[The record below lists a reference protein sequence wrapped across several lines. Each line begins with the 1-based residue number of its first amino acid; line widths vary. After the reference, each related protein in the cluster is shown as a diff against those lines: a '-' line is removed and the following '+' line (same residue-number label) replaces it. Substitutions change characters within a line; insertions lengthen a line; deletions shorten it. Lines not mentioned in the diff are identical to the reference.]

1 MVALSRFVLRHNGA
15 VLVFWLVVLLAGG
28 AASAKLSSRLSPSFA
43 LPGTASYQANQQI
56 LRLYGNGGNGSPEVA
71 VVRLPPGQNA
81 ASPAMLQA
89 LGRAFD
95 AVTVRVGGVRVA
107 DYASTGDRSFVGCDG
122 RTTYGLVFTP
132 YTGELSPPSLGP
144 QVTAAMT
151 PELPPGSTVSVTGM
165 NELQSGGQAKE
176 GFGVLAETL
185 LAGAAALVVLTLV
198 FGSAL
203 ALVPLLMAAVAIPA
217 CFLAIY
223 ALAEV
228 TTVSVIVQYLAAL
241 IGLGVAIDYS
251 LLLVTRWR
259 EELAAGHP
267 AQEAVGRAMATAGRS
282 VAFSGIT
289 VAVGLLSLIVL
300 PVPAL
305 RSIGIGGM
313 IVPAVSVA
321 VTLTLLPVLLATVAR
336 RMDWPHRRRP
346 AASRAWTAWA
356 RLVVRRRWA
365 AALAALAVLG
375 ALGAAAL
382 GINVGEPAAS
392 TLGTTSPAA
401 QALRALE
408 QQGIPAGVLDPVEVL
423 VPASVNPGR
432 VALQLA
438 ALPGVWIAVAPAG
451 PAWHRD
457 GTALVSVQ
465 PVAEPSTQAG
475 AQALA
480 RIRQDV
486 ARVPGALAGG
496 PGALLLDENHAFYG
510 RFPLLVSVLA
520 VITVILLAKAFG
532 SLLLPLKAVLLNLAS
547 VGATYGAIVL
557 IWQHG
562 YGSNAVWGLHATR
575 AITNWV
581 PLIAFAFLYGLSMD
595 YEVFILTRI
604 REERD
609 RTGSTA
615 TAVTEGM
622 AHTGRLVTGAA
633 LILFLAFAALSTGP
647 ETDLKVMATALGVGI
662 LLDAT
667 VVRAL
672 LVPALVALLGT
683 WNWWLPR
690 PLQWLLRVP
699 DPAPPGSHPSAPTS
713 AAARHPSRQREGG
726 SHADR

>member
-1 MVALSRFVLRHNGA
+1 MLALSRFVLRHKGA

-43 LPGTASYQANQQI
+43 LPGAASYQANQQI
-56 LRLYGNGGNGSPEVA
+56 LRIYGNGGNGNPEVA

-81 ASPAMLQA
+81 ASPGMRQA

-95 AVTVRVGGVRVA
+95 AVTVQVSGVRVA
-107 DYASTGDRSFVGCDG
+107 DYASTGNRAFLGRDG

-132 YTGELSPPSLGP
+132 YTGELSPESLGP

-151 PELPPGSTVSVTGM
+151 PRLPPGSTVAVTGM
-165 NELQSGGQAKE
+165 NELQAGGQARE
-176 GFGVLAETL
+176 GFGLLAETL
-185 LAGAAALVVLTLV
+185 LAGAAALAVLVLV

-203 ALVPLLMAAVAIPA
+203 AVVPLLMAAVAIPA
-217 CFLAIY
+217 SFLAIY
-223 ALAEV
+223 GLAEV

-267 AQEAVGRAMATAGRS
+267 VEEAVSRAMATAGRS

-289 VAVGLLSLIVL
+289 VAIGLLSLIVL

-321 VTLTLLPVLLATVAR
+321 VTLTLLPVLLATTAQ
-336 RMDWPHRRRP
+336 RMDWPRRRRP

-356 RLVVRRRWA
+356 RLVVRHRWV

-382 GINVGEPAAS
+382 GIRVGEPAAS
-392 TLGTTSPAA
+392 SLGTTAPAV
-401 QALRALE
+401 QALRTLE
-408 QQGIPAGVLDPVEVL
+408 DQGIPAGVLDPIEVL
-423 VPASVNPGR
+423 VPASANPGSL
-432 VALQLA
+432 ALRLA
-438 ALPGVWIAVAPAG
+438 AVPGVRAAVAPAG
-451 PAWHRD
+451 AAWRRD
-457 GTALVSVQ
+457 GTALLSVQ
-465 PVAEPSTQAG
+465 PAAEPSTQAG
-475 AQALA
+475 ADTLA
-480 RIRQDV
+480 RVRQ
-486 ARVPGALAGG
+486 AAAPVPGALVGG

-510 RFPLLVSVLA
+510 RFPLLIAVLA
-520 VITVILLAKAFG
+520 VVTVMLLAKAFG

-547 VGATYGAIVL
+547 VGATYGVIVL
-557 IWQHG
+557 VWQHG
-562 YGSNAVWGLHATR
+562 YGSHAIWGLPATG

-604 REERD
+604 REEHD
-609 RTGSTA
+609 RTSSTT
-615 TAVTEGM
+615 TAVTEGIGR
-622 AHTGRLVTGAA
+622 TGRLVTGAA

-647 ETDLKVMATALGVGI
+647 ETDLKVMATALGAGI

-672 LVPALVALLGT
+672 LVPALIALLGK

-690 PLQWLLRVP
+690 PLQRLLRVP
-699 DPAPPGSHPSAPTS
+699 APAPPAQP
-713 AAARHPSRQREGG
+713 AADATTGIRP
-726 SHADR
+726 

>member
-1 MVALSRFVLRHNGA
+1 VA
-15 VLVFWLVVLLAGG
+15 VFWLVILVAGG

-43 LPGTASYQANQQI
+43 LPGAASYQANQQI
-56 LRLYGNGGNGSPEVA
+56 LRLYGNGGNGNPEVA
-71 VVRLPPGQNA
+71 VVRLPPGRDA
-81 ASPAMLQA
+81 ASPAMRQA
-89 LGRAFD
+89 LGRAFA
-95 AVTVRVGGVRVA
+95 AVTAQVGGVRVA
-107 DYASTGDRSFVGCDG
+107 DYASTGDRAFLGRDG

-132 YTGELSPPSLGP
+132 YAGELSPPSLGP

-151 PELPPGSTVSVTGM
+151 PRLPPGSTVAVTGM

-185 LAGAAALVVLTLV
+185 LAGAAALAVLVFV

-203 ALVPLLMAAVAIPA
+203 ALVPLLVAAVTIPA

-223 ALAEV
+223 GLAEI

-267 AQEAVGRAMATAGRS
+267 VQEAVSRAMATAGRS
-282 VAFSGIT
+282 VTFSGIT
-289 VAVGLLSLIVL
+289 VAIGLLSLIVL

-336 RMDWPHRRRP
+336 RMDWPRRRRP

-375 ALGAAAL
+375 VLGAAAL
-382 GINVGEPAAS
+382 GIKVGEPAARS
-392 TLGTTSPAA
+392 LGTASPAA
-401 QALRALE
+401 QTLRTLE
-408 QQGIPAGVLDPVEVL
+408 SQGIPAGVLDPIDIL
-423 VPASVNPGR
+423 VPASANPGTLAAR
-432 VALQLA
+432 LA
-438 ALPGVWIAVAPAG
+438 ALPGVRTAVAPTG
-451 PAWHRD
+451 PAWCRD
-457 GTALVSVQ
+457 GTALISVQ
-465 PVAEPSTQAG
+465 PTAEPSTQAG
-475 AQALA
+475 SDTLA
-480 RIRQDV
+480 RVRHAV
-486 ARVPGALAGG
+486 APIPGALAGG

-510 RFPLLVSVLA
+510 RFPLLVAVLA
-520 VITVILLAKAFG
+520 VLTVILLAKAFG
-532 SLLLPLKAVLLNLAS
+532 SLLLPIKAVALNLAS
-547 VGATYGAIVL
+547 VAATYGVIVL

-562 YGSNAVWGLHATR
+562 HGSHAIWGLPATG

-609 RTGSTA
+609 RTGSTT
-615 TAVTEGM
+615 TAVTEGIGR
-622 AHTGRLVTGAA
+622 TGRLVTGAA
-633 LILFLAFAALSTGP
+633 LILFFAFAALSTGP
-647 ETDLKVMATALGVGI
+647 ETDLKVMATALGAGI

-667 VVRAL
+667 IVRAL
-672 LVPALVALLGT
+672 LVPALIAILGG

-690 PLQWLLRVP
+690 SLRPLLRVP
-699 DPAPPGSHPSAPTS
+699 ALPPPAQPALGAAIRPSNP
-713 AAARHPSRQREGG
+713 HHG
-726 SHADR
+726 